1 MNPWDLLLKALA
13 SIGNAIAAKAE
24 AAQQKRAA
32 ADLPR
37 GAEIN
42 AGMKAD
48 GDAIRERI
56 KANGGT

>member
-1 MNPWDLLLKALA
+1 M
-13 SIGNAIAAKAE
+13 S
-24 AAQQKRAA
+24 
-32 ADLPR
+32 R

-56 KANGGT
+56 KANGGTP

>member
-13 SIGNAIAAKAE
+13 TIGNAIAAKAE
-24 AAQQKRAA
+24 AAQRKRAA

-42 AGMKAD
+42 AQMDKD
-48 GDAIRERI
+48 GEAIRART
-56 KANGGT
+56 KANGT